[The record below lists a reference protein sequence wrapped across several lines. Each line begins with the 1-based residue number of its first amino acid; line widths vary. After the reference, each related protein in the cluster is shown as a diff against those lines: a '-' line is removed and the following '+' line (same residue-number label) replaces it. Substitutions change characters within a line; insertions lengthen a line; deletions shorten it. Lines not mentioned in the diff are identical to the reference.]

1 MTTIPGIAPTAPIP
15 PENIAIMP
23 LRQSFHHRSGL
34 VAGLF
39 VTGIALS
46 LAGCKKDKPAP
57 AAPPPAEVTVIAV
70 HAGNVPLTVDLP
82 GRTTAFL
89 VSQVRARVDGL
100 VQSRNFVEGDDVKAG
115 QLLYRIDP
123 APYQATLSNALAAQ
137 QRAAANLVAA
147 KASADRY
154 RSLIGGT
161 AVSKQAV
168 DNAVAAEGQAVADLA
183 AAKAGVDTARINL
196 GYTNVVAPIS
206 GRSSVSQVTQ
216 GALVQAGAATLLT
229 TIQQIDPIYVDL
241 SQSSIDG
248 LKLRRDIASGEV
260 NGGGA
265 IHTDVKLTLED
276 GTVYPLNG
284 KLQLSGVTVDANT
297 GSVTVRAT
305 FPNPK
310 HVLLPGMFVHA
321 TVSQGSAANAM
332 LVPAAGVTHNAQG
345 NATAMVVG
353 NDNKVVVRTVE
364 TKSMSG
370 SNWIVTKGLADGERV
385 IVAGVQQAK
394 PGAVVK
400 PVLAAATAP
409 APAAGSDTRTA
420 AAATPAAQ

>member
-1 MTTIPGIAPTAPIP
+1 
-15 PENIAIMP
+15 MP
-23 LRQSFHHRSGL
+23 LRQSFHYRSGL

-57 AAPPPAEVTVIAV
+57 APPPPPEVTVLAV

-123 APYQATLSNALAAQ
+123 APYQATLANAQAAQ

-183 AAKAGVDTARINL
+183 AAKAGVETARINL

-284 KLQLSGVTVDANT
+284 KLQFSGVTVDANT

-332 LVPAAGVTHNAQG
+332 LVPSAGVTHNAQG

-353 NDNKVVVRTVE
+353 NDNKVVVRTLE

-394 PGAVVK
+394 AGMVVK
-400 PVLAAATAP
+400 PVVAEQKPA
-409 APAAGSDTRTA
+409 APAAAANDTKTA